1 VHIKTGPA
9 TAGPE
14 TIFPE
19 VICMNIS
26 DEIKRLHELH
36 QAGALSDA
44 EFEQAKAKLLN
55 ASLNFN
61 HTNDSGS
68 TGSKSSTNSNS
79 SNNSNNIA
87 NDISQLRRSKGDRW
101 LGGVCGGLGK
111 ATGMDSWIWR
121 LVFALF
127 TVSLGFG
134 LVIYLLLWIFIP
146 EE

>member
-1 VHIKTGPA
+1 
-9 TAGPE
+9 
-14 TIFPE
+14 
-19 VICMNIS
+19 MNIS

-36 QAGALSDA
+36 QAGALSDS

-61 HTNDSGS
+61 ETSGS
-68 TGSKSSTNSNS
+68 GSNRSSNS
-79 SNNSNNIA
+79 SSNSNNNIA

-101 LGGVCGGLGK
+101 IGGVCGGLAK

-127 TVSLGFG
+127 TISFGFG
-134 LVIYLLLWIFIP
+134 LVIYLLLWIFVP